1 MIDAD
6 VCIKDYAVFTDKV
19 ACWHR
24 QRPAGVSIVTFEID
38 SEGEVNFSQII
49 RNGDDQA
56 KLVSNDVAL
65 ITENRY

>member
-1 MIDAD
+1 M
-6 VCIKDYAVFTDKV
+6 
-19 ACWHR
+19 
-24 QRPAGVSIVTFEID
+24 TFEID